1 MFYDLIYSV
10 PALMIAAVSQCWLLT
25 AIACRVA
32 PRLGIVDQPDNR
44 RKVHRVPTP
53 LMGGVAIFLS
63 FGLCALEGWYAGCSW
78 LTADRETTH
87 ISLTLFISA
96 GLYCAL
102 GLYDDRY
109 HLRPLQKFLG
119 QIVAAI
125 PFAVWGHSSDVVN
138 VLGWNID
145 LGMLGIPFTI
155 FWLVACTNLVN
166 LMDGLDG
173 LAASISL
180 VVSVTVAFLAMQQDL
195 PGIAGLN
202 LILAGVLFGF
212 LLHNWAPAKI
222 FMGDSGSL
230 TLGFLVGAFAI
241 ESSFKTA
248 TGMTLVP
255 PIVLLSI
262 PMFDTTMAIVRRKL
276 NGRGIGEADRQHF
289 HHCLRDRGLSTR
301 QSVLAIAGLCATMG
315 GAVIISK
322 IMNYEV
328 LSLGICGAV
337 LSLLIL
343 GRVFGFY
350 ETSLLFENLA
360 TVARLAQ
367 SGLKLIQRS
376 ITLTRVRL
384 GVAKH
389 PESSWDLLLQ
399 QVREL
404 HGHTLVLSCH
414 ELDSVNEPTQLS
426 WNSEHAAGEEIG
438 WELTCR
444 MPRERGHVVQIFA
457 KGQHAKAG
465 QHLQLSSLYL
475 LLQLFCQNWPIESKG
490 DGTIPFT
497 IPAPH
502 FALPPVKAPVEEAQP
517 QRQRV
522 A

>member
-1 MFYDLIYSV
+1 MFYDLIYSL
-10 PALMIAAVSQCWLLT
+10 PALIIAAVSQCWLFT
-25 AIACRVA
+25 AIAIRVA

-63 FGLCALEGWYAGCSW
+63 FALCALEGWYAGCSW
-78 LTADRETTH
+78 LTADRNTTH

-109 HLRPLQKFLG
+109 HLRPLHKFLG

-125 PFAVWGHSSDVVN
+125 PFAVWGHSIDVVS

-145 LGMLGIPFTI
+145 LGMFGIPLTI

-173 LAASISL
+173 LAASLSF

-248 TGMTLVP
+248 TGLTLVP

-315 GAVIISK
+315 GAVILAK
-322 IMNYEV
+322 IMNFEV

-350 ETSLLFENLA
+350 ETSLLFENMA
-360 TVARLAQ
+360 TVAGLVR
-367 SGLKLIQRS
+367 SGTRLIQQS
-376 ITLTRVRL
+376 ITLTRLRL
-384 GVAKH
+384 GVAQH

-404 HGHTLVLSCH
+404 QGHTLILSCH
-414 ELDSVNEPTQLS
+414 ESDSVNEPTQLN
-426 WNSEHAAGEEIG
+426 WNSDQPVAEGID

-444 MPRERGHVVQIFA
+444 MPRERSHVVQIVA
-457 KGQHAKAG
+457 KGRHAETG
-465 QHLQLSSLYL
+465 EHLQLSSLYH
-475 LLQLFCQNWPIESKG
+475 LLQLFCQNWPIEPKG
-490 DGTIPFT
+490 DGTIPFA

-502 FALPPVKAPVEEAQP
+502 FTLPPVHAPEEDVVSS
-517 QRQRV
+517 RQRV